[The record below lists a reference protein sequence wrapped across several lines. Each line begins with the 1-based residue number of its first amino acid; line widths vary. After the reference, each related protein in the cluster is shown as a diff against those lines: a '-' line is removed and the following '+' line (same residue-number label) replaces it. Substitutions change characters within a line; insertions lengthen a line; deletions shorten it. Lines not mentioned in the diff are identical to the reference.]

1 MPAFKPDTARLRDVA
16 QALVERRHLPG
27 IGIGV
32 VQGGELAF
40 AEGYGH
46 ADIALGKPY
55 TPESRQRIGSI
66 TKTMVSLCLMALVDE
81 GRFSLDS
88 RVAELLPDIEFKGHP
103 ESLTVRH
110 LLTHTGGLGEA
121 PNPEDLKKPFDL
133 LFHETDPDTPLAELY
148 NAGITIEAEPGT
160 KWSYAN
166 HGFALLGEIVS
177 RAEKAPL
184 ADVMQRRVFGP
195 LAMTES
201 DLIDQPHPDLSRGYS
216 QAATPQDR
224 AMLDLLGVQLESDDP
239 VDGWN
244 LPGKF
249 VRVWGNG
256 GAGAVQSTVTDMGR
270 YASALLRGANGI
282 VKPETFAAMTADQ
295 WRPDKRLPG
304 WGLGFAVRGGGKGR
318 RFGHGGSVFGG
329 WNSYLAVFPELDAA
343 LIVHLN
349 LFSDVF
355 DRLVTPPLVDAFL
368 GSSDK
373 LPAAIA
379 PDSRVLATAP
389 GVYELTMPGPLTNFR
404 PQFNCGRVQISNQD
418 GDLVMHSRRG
428 PWKGGARL
436 LPVRADEPD
445 FFAIG
450 VPGDPVNYMT
460 LLLDGEGAVTGL
472 RFPQLVDMYR
482 NPEVQPWT

>member
-1 MPAFKPDTARLRDVA
+1 MSAFKPDTARLRDAA
-16 QALVERRHLPG
+16 QALLEKHHLPG

-46 ADIALGKPY
+46 ADIVLGKPY

-88 RVAELLPDIEFKGHP
+88 RVAELLPDIEFKNHADK
-103 ESLTVRH
+103 LTVRY

-121 PNPEDLKKPFDL
+121 PNAEDLKKPFDL
-133 LFHETDPDTPLAELY
+133 LFYETDPDIPLAELY
-148 NAGITIEAEPGT
+148 TDGITIEAEPGT
-160 KWSYAN
+160 KYAYAN

-184 ADVMQRRVFGP
+184 ADAMQRRVFGP
-195 LAMTES
+195 LGMTES
-201 DLIDQPHPDLSRGYS
+201 DLIDRPHQDLSRGYS

-224 AMLDLLGVQLESDDP
+224 ALLDLLGVQLESDDP
-239 VDGWN
+239 VDGHN

-256 GAGAVQSTVTDMGR
+256 GAGAVQSTVTDMCR
-270 YASALLRGANGI
+270 YAAALLRGTHGI
-282 VKPETFAAMTADQ
+282 VNTATFAAMTADQ

-304 WGLGFAVRGGGKGR
+304 WGLGFGVRGGGKQR

-329 WNSYLAVFPELDAA
+329 WNSFLTVYPELDAA
-343 LIVHLN
+343 LIVHMN
-349 LFSDVF
+349 LFSDAF

-368 GSSDK
+368 GASDQ
-373 LPAAIA
+373 LPAALAID
-379 PDSRVLATAP
+379 PRVLATAP

-404 PQFNCGRVQISNQD
+404 PQFNCGRVQISNQ
-418 GDLVMHSRRG
+418 GGVLVMHSRRG

-445 FFAIG
+445 FCAIDA
-450 VPGDPVNYMT
+450 PGDPVTYMA

-472 RFPQLVDMYR
+472 RFPQIVDMHR
-482 NPEVQPWT
+482 NPDVQPWT

>member
-1 MPAFKPDTARLRDVA
+1 MSAFKPDTARLRDVA
-16 QALVERRHLPG
+16 QALIAEHHLPG

-40 AEGYGH
+40 AEGFGH
-46 ADIALGKPY
+46 ADIVLGKPY

-88 RVAELLPDIEFKGHP
+88 RVAELLPDIEFKGHSDP
-103 ESLTVRH
+103 LTVRH
-110 LLTHTGGLGEA
+110 LLTHTGGIGEA
-121 PNPEDLKKPFDL
+121 PNAEDLKKPFDL
-133 LFHETDPDTPLAELY
+133 LFYETDPDTPLAELY
-148 NAGITIEAEPGT
+148 SAGITIEAEPGT
-160 KWSYAN
+160 KCAYAN

-177 RAEKAPL
+177 RTEKAPL
-184 ADVMQRRVFGP
+184 ADVMERRVFGP
-195 LAMTES
+195 LGMTES

-216 QAATPQDR
+216 QAPTPQDR

-270 YASALLRGANGI
+270 YASALLRGTCGI
-282 VKPETFAAMTADQ
+282 VRPETFAAMTADQ

-304 WGLGFAVRGGGKGR
+304 WGLGFGVRGSGRLR

-343 LIVHLN
+343 LIVHMN
-349 LFSDVF
+349 LFSDAF

-368 GSSDK
+368 GTSDK
-373 LPAAIA
+373 LPAPIA
-379 PDSRVLATAP
+379 TDRASSRL
-389 GVYELTMPGPLTNFR
+389 R
-404 PQFNCGRVQISNQD
+404 PACTS
-418 GDLVMHSRRG
+418 
-428 PWKGGARL
+428 
-436 LPVRADEPD
+436 
-445 FFAIG
+445 
-450 VPGDPVNYMT
+450 
-460 LLLDGEGAVTGL
+460 
-472 RFPQLVDMYR
+472 
-482 NPEVQPWT
+482 